1 MNEPFSFAPTTPQGE
16 VFIQRIRVL
25 RPALAELAREYDA
38 SGKFAR
44 RSFGILRDA
53 GILAAAVPAK
63 LGGMDVQ
70 SPHDLAAGAFELAQA
85 CSSTAIA
92 SWMHIGATFGYAG
105 AWRALETRGL
115 GEAVERIGAVLTGVA
130 EGTDVLCVAGTEP
143 GVYAGGAL
151 KTEARSSG
159 DGWVVDGTKTFATLS
174 PLATLLNTSCRVVR
188 EGQPDVVGSA
198 LIPRDTPGVEIL
210 DNWDGMGMRGSGSG
224 VVRFTD
230 VQLPRDALSLGRPFG
245 SESSDFYFNGL
256 VANAGL
262 VNAALGIAQAA
273 RDRSLRELQSRV
285 KLPAAHPAAERVAI
299 QIAVAEMDVELMAA
313 KAMQQA
319 HLMEVNRIF
328 AEYTP
333 RNAPL
338 DLMRRFTA
346 ASRASKT
353 FAESAAISVVN
364 QAMSLAGGGSF
375 VTGSD
380 YSRWYRDV
388 RALPFM
394 APAQT
399 ENMQFIGKV
408 ALGLEPTIDY

>member
-1 MNEPFSFAPTTPQGE
+1 M
-16 VFIQRIRVL
+16 

-38 SGKFAR
+38 SGKFAN
-44 RSFGILRDA
+44 RSFALLRDA

-70 SPHDLAAGAFELAQA
+70 SPHDLAAGAFELAQG

-92 SWMHIGATFGYAG
+92 SWMHVGATFGFAG
-105 AWRALETRGL
+105 AWRALEARGGAAL
-115 GEAVERIGAVLTGVA
+115 ERIAAVLRGVA
-130 EGTDVLCVAGTEP
+130 EGAEVLCVAGTEP
-143 GVYAGGAL
+143 GVYAGATFG
-151 KTEARSSG
+151 TEARPAE
-159 DGWVVDGTKTFATLS
+159 DGWVVNGTKTFATLS
-174 PLATLLNTSCRVVR
+174 PLATLLSTSCRVVR

-198 LIPRDTPGVEIL
+198 LIARDTPGVEVL
-210 DNWDGMGMRGSGSG
+210 DNWDGTGMRASGSG
-224 VVRFTD
+224 VVRLTN
-230 VQLPRDALSLGRPFG
+230 VQIPREAVSLGRPLG
-245 SESSDFYFNGL
+245 AESPDFYFNGL

-273 RDRSLRELQSRV
+273 RDRSLKELQTRV
-285 KLPAAHPAAERVAI
+285 KLPATHPAAERVAI
-299 QIAVAEMDVELMAA
+299 QIAVAEMDMELMAA

-319 HLMEVNRIF
+319 HLLEVDRVF

-353 FAESAAISVVN
+353 FAEHAAISVVN
-364 QAMSLAGGGSF
+364 QAMSLAGGGSYIA
-375 VTGSD
+375 GSD

-408 ALGLEPTIDY
+408 ALGLEPTVDY